1 MYEVPDKDTIKSEI
15 LPFLSVAK
23 RGYVTK
29 SDLVEVIQ
37 CIPFVQIAIF
47 TVYAQRIRLHQRL
60 DQLLH
65 ISMASGISLCSVTY
79 MALVVFLFNLYRMH
93 RIIISR
99 RLLFKAYPRFATDK
113 CGRISDFI
121 VSLSIALH
129 MERVFVLVRFCIT
142 DIISSS
148 QFIGTLKVKKALNR
162 NKQNGKIRTAFC
174 GLL

>member
-1 MYEVPDKDTIKSEI
+1 MERNSGFFCTNRHIYSLCATDTPTSTARLVTTHKYGRRYF
-15 LPFLSVAK
+15 LMLSV
-23 RGYVTK
+23 T
-29 SDLVEVIQ
+29 
-37 CIPFVQIAIF
+37 C
-47 TVYAQRIRLHQRL
+47 
-60 DQLLH
+60 
-65 ISMASGISLCSVTY
+65 

-93 RIIISR
+93 RIIISK

-121 VSLSIALH
+121 VSLSIVSH

-162 NKQNGKIRTAFC
+162 NKQNGKIRTTFC

>member
-1 MYEVPDKDTIKSEI
+1 MIS
-15 LPFLSVAK
+15 
-23 RGYVTK
+23 
-29 SDLVEVIQ
+29 
-37 CIPFVQIAIF
+37 FVQIAIF

-65 ISMASGISLCSVTY
+65 ISMASGISLCAVTC

-93 RIIISR
+93 RIIISK

-162 NKQNGKIRTAFC
+162 NKQNGKIRTTFC
-174 GLL
+174 GLLSWSNSHTRGGKTSGLSFENALYVRETSRRGYHGI